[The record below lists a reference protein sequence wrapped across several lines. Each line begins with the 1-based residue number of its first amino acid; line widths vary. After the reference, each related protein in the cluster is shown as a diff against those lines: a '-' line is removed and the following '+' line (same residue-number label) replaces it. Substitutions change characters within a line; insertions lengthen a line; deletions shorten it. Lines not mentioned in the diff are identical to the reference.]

1 MDDITLDNFE
11 EPRFQS
17 TAYILTSPR
26 SLRACAKHAIKPVD
40 LLPRS
45 VEDLERI
52 YAPLGYTAQQLRS
65 EAILHEERRQGLH
78 VASPLLSPLVLMCR
92 AALLARVKAERLIM
106 ARAFPF
112 VQRGRM
118 QDTLLLCIH
127 TGAEASQ
134 PLLRATSVPRLEPSA
149 SFAVAQ
155 SPLERQRLDH
165 DLVEKV

>member
-17 TAYILTSPR
+17 SAYILTSPR
-26 SLRACAKHAIKPVD
+26 SLRACAKHAINPVD

-78 VASPLLSPLVLMCR
+78 VASPLPSVLMCR
-92 AALLARVKAERLIM
+92 AALLARVKAERPIM
-106 ARAFPF
+106 ARTFPF

-118 QDTLLLCIH
+118 QHTLLHCIH
-127 TGAEASQ
+127 TGAGASQ
-134 PLLRATSVPRLEPSA
+134 PFHRATSVPRLEPSA
-149 SFAVAQ
+149 SFGVAQ